1 MRKTLLFSVIFIALF
16 NVASAQ
22 QLRTPQPSSTQ
33 TIKQDFGLGT
43 VELNYSRPS
52 AKGRKI
58 MGDVVPFGKVW
69 RTGANN
75 ATTITFSDEVN
86 IGGTKVPAGKYGLVT
101 IPGQDKWSIIIS
113 KQLDIT
119 SPDAHKPE
127 NDVVRYEA
135 KPVALRDKVETFTM
149 QFADVKPTAIAVSMA
164 WENTAVSLP
173 ITTEVET
180 RVMAQIDN
188 IMNRDNRPYFA
199 AAMYYMDNGKDL
211 NKALTWFDKATEQN
225 PDAYWVWHARA
236 NCLAKLGKKAEA
248 VTSANK
254 SLEIAKKE
262 KDPAYVAMN
271 EKLISSLK

>member
-1 MRKTLLFSVIFIALF
+1 MRKTILFSLLFIALF
-16 NVASAQ
+16 NVTTAQ

-43 VELNYSRPS
+43 VELVYSRPS
-52 AKGRKI
+52 AKGRKV

-69 RTGANN
+69 RTGANQ
-75 ATTITFSDEVN
+75 ATTITFTDEVN

-101 IPGQDKWSIIIS
+101 IPGADKWSIIVS

-127 NDVVRYEA
+127 SDVVRFEA

-149 QFADVKPTAIAVSMA
+149 QFADVKPNAIALNMA

-173 ITTEVET
+173 ITTEIEGK
-180 RVMAQIDN
+180 VMAQIDN
-188 IMNRDNRPYFA
+188 IMSRDNRPYYQ